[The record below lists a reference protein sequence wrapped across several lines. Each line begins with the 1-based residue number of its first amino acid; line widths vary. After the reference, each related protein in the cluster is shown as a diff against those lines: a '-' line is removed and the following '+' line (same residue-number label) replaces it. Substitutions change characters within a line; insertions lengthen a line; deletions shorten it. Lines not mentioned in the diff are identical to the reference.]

1 MGNTLRKIQRK
12 CFIIWG
18 DEGMC
23 EYARYH
29 LGVEEAKLG
38 RMDMATKHWVLGTT
52 MGHKGSLD
60 VNVRVGFTRGSLPKL
75 NM

>member
-18 DEGMC
+18 DEGVY
-23 EYARYH
+23 EYKVH
-29 LGVEEAKLG
+29 LGVEEVG
-38 RMDMATKHWVLGTT
+38 RMDMATEHWVLVAT

-60 VNVRVGFTRGSLPKL
+60 INVRVGFTRGFRVEPHLP
-75 NM
+75 

>member
-18 DEGMC
+18 DEGMY
-23 EYARYH
+23 EYKVH
-29 LGVEEAKLG
+29 LGVEEVG
-38 RMDMATKHWVLGTT
+38 RMDMATKHWVLVAT

-60 VNVRVGFTRGSLPKL
+60 INVRVGFTRGFRVEPHLP
-75 NM
+75 